1 MGTPDFALPPLQ
13 SLIDDNDFEIAAVVT
28 QEDKK
33 VGRKQE
39 IAPPS
44 VKILAQK
51 HNIPVFQPAKIRGN
65 KDFAALLKNLQ
76 PDVLAV
82 VAYGKILPQ
91 EILDI
96 PKFGAVNVHASLL
109 PKYRGASPIEAALIN
124 GDAETGVTIMKME
137 EKLDAGD
144 VMDIARLH
152 IEPNDNAETLTVKLS
167 LLGGKILPY
176 VLKDLADGEAHL
188 IPQDEKKATFCHKIQ
203 KEDGKIDLQ
212 SLTARQIVNLI
223 RAYTPWPSVYVITEG
238 KRLKI
243 LEATA
248 DESLNLPPGAIKEL
262 TKNTVALG
270 TKKGALIPE
279 KLQLEGKKAMTI
291 QEFLAGNRSLLNKL
305 LTNPK

>member
-1 MGTPDFALPPLQ
+1 MGTPDFALPALQ
-13 SLIDDNDFEIAAVVT
+13 SLIDDADVEVEAVIT

-39 IAPPS
+39 ITPPP
-44 VKILAQK
+44 VKVLALK

-65 KDFAALLKNLQ
+65 KDFAALVKNLN
-76 PDVLAV
+76 PDMLVV
-82 VAYGKILPQ
+82 VAFGKILPKV
-91 EILDI
+91 ILDI

-109 PKYRGASPIEAALIN
+109 PKYRGASPIEAALLN

-144 VMDIARLH
+144 VLDMARLR
-152 IEPNDNAETLTVKLS
+152 IEPADNAETLSVKLS

-176 VLKDLADGEAHL
+176 VLKDLADGESHP

-203 KEDGKIDLQ
+203 KDDGKIDLQ
-212 SLTARQIVNLI
+212 TLTAEEIVNRI
-223 RAYTPWPSVYVITEG
+223 RAYTPWPSVFLMVEG

-243 LEATA
+243 LEAKV
-248 DESLNLPPGAIKEL
+248 DENLNLPPGTVKEL
-262 TKNTVALG
+262 SKNTVALG

-279 KLQLEGKKAMTI
+279 KLQLEGKKVMTI